1 MCAHVTMILDQVILL
16 TTAHRLIKYH
26 VRVCVYYGFLA
37 AKRCPTGIALP
48 QLLLVLEEINGLIK
62 SALVQMQGLAD
73 FLLEGELS
81 FVYVSF
87 FYTFALGSCIYYKRH
102 TKNKGQAVRTYLF
115 RFYTAMTIY
124 LISVTLINS
133 SAFIFP

>member
-1 MCAHVTMILDQVILL
+1 
-16 TTAHRLIKYH
+16 
-26 VRVCVYYGFLA
+26 
-37 AKRCPTGIALP
+37 
-48 QLLLVLEEINGLIK
+48 
-62 SALVQMQGLAD
+62 MQGLAD

-81 FVYVSF
+81 WCMFLSSILPWVAAFIISS
-87 FYTFALGSCIYYKRH
+87 TH
-102 TKNKGQAVRTYLF
+102 KNKGQAVRTYLF

>member
-1 MCAHVTMILDQVILL
+1 
-16 TTAHRLIKYH
+16 
-26 VRVCVYYGFLA
+26 
-37 AKRCPTGIALP
+37 
-48 QLLLVLEEINGLIK
+48 
-62 SALVQMQGLAD
+62 MQGLAD

-81 FVYVSF
+81 WCMFLFILYLNWEAAFIISG
-87 FYTFALGSCIYYKRH
+87 TH
-102 TKNKGQAVRTYLF
+102 KNNGQAVRTYLF